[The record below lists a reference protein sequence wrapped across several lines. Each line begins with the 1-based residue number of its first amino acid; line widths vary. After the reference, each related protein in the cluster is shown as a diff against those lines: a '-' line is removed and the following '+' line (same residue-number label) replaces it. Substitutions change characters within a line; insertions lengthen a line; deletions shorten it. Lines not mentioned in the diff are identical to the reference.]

1 MGYCPTDSPEAR
13 EVCLVIRH
21 SHGKLMM
28 TPPWVGGVSLRGRV
42 YRAGHVANGQDLN
55 KLFTMQQLI
64 PNLTMQGQMLR
75 GQERGM
81 ES

>member
-1 MGYCPTDSPEAR
+1 
-13 EVCLVIRH
+13 
-21 SHGKLMM
+21 M